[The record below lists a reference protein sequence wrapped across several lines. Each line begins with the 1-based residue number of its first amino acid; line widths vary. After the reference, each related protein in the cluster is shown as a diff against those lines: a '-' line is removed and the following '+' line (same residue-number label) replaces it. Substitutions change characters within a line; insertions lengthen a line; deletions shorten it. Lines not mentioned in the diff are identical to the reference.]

1 MSITV
6 KKIIAFIPFVNI
18 LVVPFLWFRFYFKN
32 PIPKVEFIKCVFK
45 CFLFCI
51 IITIPRI
58 IIYKIFGNGL
68 LDTIVTYIGI
78 ILTMFVIC
86 FIMVRNEEKIKN
98 SCEFR

>member
-6 KKIIAFIPFVNI
+6 KKIITFIPFVNI
-18 LVVPFLWFRFYFKN
+18 LIVPFLWFRFYFKN
-32 PIPKVEFIKCVFK
+32 PIPRGNFFRCVFK
-45 CFLFCI
+45 CFLLCI

-68 LDTIVTYIGI
+68 LDTIVTYISI

-86 FIMVRNEEKIKN
+86 FIMVKDEEKIK
-98 SCEFR
+98 SSYGSR